1 MRLSNLNAAT
11 RLGVS
16 PSYINRMI
24 WRGQFK
30 AENEHHGT
38 RLIVWSSRMMNLVI
52 SQLIKRR
59 AQMVNH
65 LIHHVTHRKGPLL
78 NLPWVSR

>member
-1 MRLSNLNAAT
+1 MRLSKLNAAA

-16 PSYINRMI
+16 PNYINRMLR
-24 WRGQFK
+24 RGQLK

-38 RLIVWSSRMMNLVI
+38 RLIVWSSRMMNLVT

-59 AQMVNH
+59 APMVKH
-65 LIHHVTHRKGPLL
+65 LIHHVTHRKGTLM
-78 NLPWVSR
+78 NLP